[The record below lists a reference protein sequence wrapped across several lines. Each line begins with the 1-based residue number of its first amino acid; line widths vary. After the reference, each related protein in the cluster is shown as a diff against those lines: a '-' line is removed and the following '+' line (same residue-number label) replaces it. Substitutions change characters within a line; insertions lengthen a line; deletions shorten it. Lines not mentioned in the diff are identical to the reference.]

1 MLEATSMPD
10 NGERRTLILPDDV
23 DCAHPIERW
32 VHVTFDKDNG
42 GVGDSYDC
50 GVCDAL
56 MQVG

>member
-1 MLEATSMPD
+1 MPD
-10 NGERRTLILPDDV
+10 NGERKTLILPDDV
-23 DCAHPIERW
+23 ECAHPIERW

-50 GVCDAL
+50 GLCDAL